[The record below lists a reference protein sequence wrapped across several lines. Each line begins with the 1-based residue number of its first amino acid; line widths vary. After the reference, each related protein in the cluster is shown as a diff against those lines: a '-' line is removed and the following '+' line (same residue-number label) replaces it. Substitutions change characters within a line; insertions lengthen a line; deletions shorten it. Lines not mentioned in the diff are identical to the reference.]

1 MRAGGD
7 SSSNMAHRYHC
18 HCHIHP
24 ALLPGSSSFFFSSS
38 SSSGSDDDGA
48 GTQPLQVRVEVP
60 PVSSTSDG
68 AAPLL
73 EPTPRPDDAGSSPA
87 VRTHSLSSSINRSA
101 SLQLVALGGLTRF
114 ACFLAVQACG
124 LRLDLL
130 RRACLLRALLL
141 IRADTT
147 RSGRCKYKHCLREL
161 RSSLV

>member
-87 VRTHSLSSSINRSA
+87 
-101 SLQLVALGGLTRF
+101 
-114 ACFLAVQACG
+114 ACG